1 MPRSGALS
9 TTMQAILGDDSVEE
23 HTVVE
28 QHERLNRHY
37 VRVLVLPCPTHGKG
51 AATECG
57 DAIEEGPAI
66 GYHARRWAAA
76 PSWCRRLSRSISANA
91 VPYLERRLCC
101 YLTQAFVHWPP
112 ARGVGIRNE
121 SSFECFCSAFSW
133 Q

>member
-1 MPRSGALS
+1 
-9 TTMQAILGDDSVEE
+9 MQAILGDDSVEV

-37 VRVLVLPCPTHGKG
+37 VRVLVLPYPTHGKG

-76 PSWCRRLSRSISANA
+76 RRGADG
-91 VPYLERRLCC
+91 C
-101 YLTQAFVHWPP
+101 
-112 ARGVGIRNE
+112 RGVSQRTPCPTWND
-121 SSFECFCSAFSW
+121 AYVVT
-133 Q
+133 